1 MTGFIKMVFMK
12 NAFLCTKR
20 DFDFSTPKGLK
31 NTPSNKK
38 QQQKSRM

>member
-1 MTGFIKMVFMK
+1 MK